1 MNKTQ
6 KTEAI
11 QRVRDAFAGSVAAVL
26 INFEGT
32 DVATVTALRRNF
44 RKAGVEYKVVKNT
57 LIRHAVNG
65 GEFTAL
71 AGDLENHTK
80 SSVHPSVRGMTAVA
94 WCKEDP
100 AIAAKVLEDFK
111 KSAGAKGDSLKVKAG
126 LLGGQ
131 VRDGAWVMAEMAKL
145 PGLKETQAAILATMS
160 APAYETVAIINA
172 PAQNL
177 VYVLDAWVRK
187 LGEEAPA
194 E

>member
-11 QRVRDAFAGSVAAVL
+11 GKVRENFDGSVAAVL
-26 INFEGT
+26 INFEGI
-32 DVATVTALRRNF
+32 DVATVTQLRRDF

-57 LIRHAVNG
+57 VIRHALKDG
-65 GEFTAL
+65 SFKML

-80 SSVHPSVRGMTAVA
+80 ASIHSSVRGMTAVA

-100 AIAAKVLEDFK
+100 AAAAKVIESFK
-111 KSAGAKGDSLKVKAG
+111 KGAGAKGDKLKVKAG

-131 VRDGAWVMAEMAKL
+131 VRDGAWVEAEMAKL
-145 PGLKETQAAILATMS
+145 PGLKDVQASLLATLN
-160 APAYETVAIINA
+160 APAQETVAIINA

-177 VYVLDAWVRK
+177 VYLLAAWVQK
-187 LGEEAPA
+187 LEEPA
-194 E
+194 AQ